1 MEIIFKSLDTVDSTN
16 TWIKNHLP
24 SLEKD
29 KFFCLSAEEQTQGRG
44 RKKRKWHSPK
54 SENIYA
60 SLYFTLPKNTKN
72 LQCLGLLIAFSIS
85 KILKEKDIICM
96 IKWPNDLLLN
106 EKKIGGILCEN
117 IIEKERID
125 VILGF
130 GLNINMKHEELKE
143 IDQPASS
150 LYVETNRKWDKNLL
164 LQAIVKQFSEDLTV
178 FLQKG
183 FGYFQ
188 SSINNSLAY
197 VGKPIIC
204 KCEDNQYTG
213 ILHSISSE
221 GALNICSN
229 NTEIQTLCDG
239 EISLKKQA

>member
-1 MEIIFKSLDTVDSTN
+1 MEITFQSLDSVDSTN
-16 TWIKNHLP
+16 TWIKNHLS

-29 KFFCLSAEEQTQGRG
+29 KFFCLSANEQTKGRG
-44 RKKRKWHSPK
+44 RKKRRWSSPK

-72 LQCLGLLIAFSIS
+72 LQCLGLLMAFSIT
-85 KILKEKDIICM
+85 KVLKEKDIACS

-117 IIEKERID
+117 IIGQEHID

-130 GLNINMKHEELKE
+130 GLNINMKKEEIKE

-150 LYVETNRKWDKNLL
+150 LCLETNRKWDKDLL
-164 LQAIVKQFSEDLTV
+164 LKAIVKQFSEDLAV
-178 FLQKG
+178 YLKKG

-188 SSINNSLAY
+188 PSINNCLSY
-197 VGKPIIC
+197 VGEPIIC
-204 KCEDNQYTG
+204 RCENNEYEG
-213 ILHSISSE
+213 ILHSITCE
-221 GALNICSN
+221 GALNVCIN
-229 NTEIQTLCDG
+229 NTEIQALCDG
-239 EISLKKQA
+239 EISIRKQA